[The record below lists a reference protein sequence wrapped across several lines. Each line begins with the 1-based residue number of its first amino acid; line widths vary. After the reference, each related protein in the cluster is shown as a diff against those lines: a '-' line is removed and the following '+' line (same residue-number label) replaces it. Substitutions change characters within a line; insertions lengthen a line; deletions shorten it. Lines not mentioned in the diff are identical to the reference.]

1 MPQSAC
7 PIGDTFQ
14 APLPKRPSYSL
25 LSAMWHASCD
35 HCHAPAQ
42 AVVTACHSLSGSP
55 WQSPVEVSATM
66 PSVQGGVLG
75 KNEPLG
81 NYPLEQILSSRW
93 VRGCTSQAPRPR
105 LHVPAWPPGSLL
117 QASCLHSPTLQRLDI
132 ISGMWIC
139 SSYSFYSL
147 SSYFKP

>member
-7 PIGDTFQ
+7 PIEDTLQ
-14 APLPKRPSYSL
+14 APLPKWPSYSF
-25 LSAMWHASCD
+25 LSAMWHAGCD
-35 HCHAPAQ
+35 YCHAPAQ

-55 WQSPVEVSATM
+55 WQSPIEVSATM

-93 VRGCTSQAPRPR
+93 VRGSTSQAPRPSLATR
-105 LHVPAWPPGSLL
+105 QPLAGLLPAQSYPTKIRYKFWHVNLFFLFIVFSLL
-117 QASCLHSPTLQRLDI
+117 I
-132 ISGMWIC
+132 
-139 SSYSFYSL
+139 F
-147 SSYFKP
+147 